1 MDSELCITLQQL
13 GGSIVP
19 VQSKFS
25 DSVRSVIEASQISVP
40 PNSQLICLSRGAP
53 LQLDLSLSAN
63 GVQPNDTIVVMC
75 QNKKK
80 LHLRTSDPETAEYAD
95 RQQELLNE
103 AVRVSDV
110 VFVSFE
116 HRYFR
121 GNTAYNIYKSFLE
134 QQESEIRA
142 HTDED
147 TVIDQ
152 VEKRRINCDP
162 LPMCWIE
169 SSEIDPEEYE

>member
-1 MDSELCITLQQL
+1 
-13 GGSIVP
+13 
-19 VQSKFS
+19 
-25 DSVRSVIEASQISVP
+25 
-40 PNSQLICLSRGAP
+40 
-53 LQLDLSLSAN
+53 
-63 GVQPNDTIVVMC
+63 MC

-80 LHLRTSDPETAEYAD
+80 LHRRTSDPETAVEYTD

-142 HTDED
+142 PTDENDD
-147 TVIDQ
+147 TVIDK